1 MKILRKKNN
10 KIIIQGIGLVL
21 AGVLVFSVGGLVY
34 ADNFQSEQYRIQ
46 FGNVSM
52 GGENVSSSGYNL
64 GVSLGQTAA
73 GEFQSSGYIVK
84 AGFQYIHSIIPFYFS
99 ISSTNINFGSLLPNT
114 PATQTTTLTVS
125 FGGAGQYQVTAVE
138 KTPFKTLSG
147 NTIPNT
153 ACDGGANTCTVSLA
167 KPWTSASSYGFGY
180 NMSGDDIPADFIDST
195 YYRPFPDESSAENP
209 ETVMSNINVGRS
221 RQAVATFKSNISG
234 VQPAGSYHTAVQYTA
249 TSSY

>member
-1 MKILRKKNN
+1 M
-10 KIIIQGIGLVL
+10 
-21 AGVLVFSVGGLVY
+21 VY

-73 GEFQSSGYIVK
+73 GEFQSAGYIVK
-84 AGFQYIHSIIPFYFS
+84 AGFQYIHSIIPFSFS
-99 ISSTNINFGSLLPNT
+99 ISSTNINLGTLLPQT

-138 KTPFKTLSG
+138 KTPLKTLSG
-147 NTIPNT
+147 STIPNT
-153 ACDGGANTCTVSLA
+153 ACDGGASTCTVSLA
-167 KPWTSASSYGFGY
+167 KPWTSTTKYGFGY
-180 NMSGDDIPADFIDST
+180 NMTGDDVPADFIDAT

-209 ETVMSNINVGRS
+209 EIVMSSVNVGRS
-221 RQAVATFKSNISG
+221 RQAIATFKSNISG
-234 VQPAGSYHTAVQYTA
+234 VQPAGSYHAAVQYTA